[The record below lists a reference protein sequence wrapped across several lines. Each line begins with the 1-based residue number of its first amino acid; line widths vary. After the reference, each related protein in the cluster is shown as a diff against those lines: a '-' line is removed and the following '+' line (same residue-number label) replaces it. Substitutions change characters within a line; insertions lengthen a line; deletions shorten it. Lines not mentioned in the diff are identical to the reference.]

1 MYISC
6 FSMAVRSGRVTR
18 WSGQSRRQND
28 VLFSAA
34 ICNFAIRTLTTRQH
48 EEGLCGGSP
57 SLFLPSS
64 SLGPLPPMLS
74 PNLRPPRSSL
84 RSASPFP
91 PLPNPRPALPRFP
104 ARKARF
110 VSLALVSEH
119 GAPRINSLKLPAEN
133 REQDNRERQ
142 WQRRRGEGRR
152 RRRNVKRRSF
162 PREWLRTDVRS
173 DPRLIAI
180 APLAR
185 SPIGSTR
192 ITKSHGDR
200 SIARNAGVS
209 FSSWL

>member
-84 RSASPFP
+84 RSASP
-91 PLPNPRPALPRFP
+91 
-104 ARKARF
+104 
-110 VSLALVSEH
+110 
-119 GAPRINSLKLPAEN
+119 KLPAEN